1 MGELVFYCLMAFFP
15 PLLLRTAAAYLPGKL
30 AALRF
35 LLLLYPAGLLV
46 LAGIA
51 LLSDPGFFIGWNAF
65 VAGWFAIL
73 AVLALAGYGAGSI
86 LARLLRKKEHMV

>member
-15 PLLLRTAAAYLPGKL
+15 PFLLRTAAAHLPGKL

-35 LLLLYPAGLLV
+35 LLLLDPAGLLV

-86 LARLLRKKEHMV
+86 LAKLLRKKELNP

>member
-15 PLLLRTAAAYLPGKL
+15 PLLLRTAAAYLSGKL

-35 LLLLYPAGLLV
+35 LLLLAPAALLILAGL
-46 LAGIA
+46 A
-51 LLSDPGFFIGWNAF
+51 LTSDPGFFIGWNAF

-86 LARLLRKKEHMV
+86 LARRLRKKGHTV

>member
-30 AALRF
+30 AGLRF

-46 LAGIA
+46 LAGMA
-51 LLSDPGFFIGWNAF
+51 LMSDPGFFIGWNAF

-86 LARLLRKKEHMV
+86 LAKLLRKKEHMV

>member
-15 PLLLRTAAAYLPGKL
+15 PFLLRTAAAYLPGKL

-35 LLLLYPAGLLV
+35 LLLLAPAALLILAGL
-46 LAGIA
+46 A
-51 LLSDPGFFIGWNAF
+51 LTSDPGFFIGWNAF

-86 LARLLRKKEHMV
+86 LARQLRKKGHTV